1 MPETLYLDLS
11 LTLRLLQVKEGL
23 WDLLVLLRACKLI
36 YALLHYVVI
45 LAMLLWV
52 KPPHGH

>member
-11 LTLRLLQVKEGL
+11 LTLRLLRVKEGL

-36 YALLHYVVI
+36 YTLLHYVVI

>member
-11 LTLRLLQVKEGL
+11 LTLRLVLAKEGVR
-23 WDLLVLLRACKLI
+23 DVLVLLRAWKLI
-36 YALLHYVVI
+36 YTLLHYVVI
-45 LAMLLWV
+45 LPMLLWV